1 MTTPVCMRKKWFE
14 HVEKTRRKMKRTEKN
29 TTHRQAMTAASQT
42 WPTAKVKILNKIRRE
57 KRKQEKEAQKNVQ
70 KSEEHKTEDK

>member
-29 TTHRQAMTAASQT
+29 TTHRQAMSAASKT
-42 WPTAKVKILNKIRRE
+42 WPTAKVKILNKIRRD
-57 KRKQEKEAQKNVQ
+57 KRKEEKEGRKDVQ
-70 KSEEHKTEDK
+70 TPEESKTEDK